1 VPIIDCVA
9 FPPYNSSM
17 DVTRIFFRITV
28 DADDAESVLD
38 DIKDFLKRGPVR
50 KRVESGCDAVV

>member
-1 VPIIDCVA
+1 
-9 FPPYNSSM
+9 M